1 MSQNDKKS
9 SNIPKINITD
19 NSSDQTY
26 TVDTDKL
33 PPVLRGKPFYPTNEY
48 VLFPD
53 DVAMVAQLSIENRRV
68 FNIAER
74 ELFECVIAYT
84 EKPGGTIPQTDLPM
98 VGSLIRII
106 KIEKNPDQT
115 KKYTIR
121 CIRRVIINEIST
133 DPESNIKRVLISS
146 AKEIQPQPLGNDL
159 FNVQEKVRIIRQL
172 GRQLF
177 EAIPSPQ
184 SKDMIR
190 ILDSDFSDPGVIC
203 DRILRGVDIMTKERA
218 EGLKLLNI
226 QDRVNYTLNILTE
239 QLKGARL
246 MAEIAQKVRAEMEK
260 QQRDYFL
267 KAQIKAIKEQ
277 IGETNE
283 PQVDNEDLKEKID
296 QLKASDEVIEECKK
310 EFARLSIMAP
320 ASSEYNVARTHLEVL
335 LDMPWQEYTTDNHD
349 ITRARTILDEDHYGL
364 KDVKER
370 LLEFLAVRA
379 LKPDLKAPIICLY
392 GPPGVGKTSLG
403 KSVARALDRKFH
415 RLSLGG
421 VHDESEI
428 RGHRR
433 TYVGSMPGRIIQAL
447 RRVKTMNPVIML
459 DEIDKLA
466 SDVHGDPSSA
476 LLEVLDPEQ
485 NSAFCDNYIEL
496 PVDLSQVLFITTANS
511 LDTIKPALRDRMEI
525 IEIPG
530 YTAIDK
536 HHIATDHLIPKL
548 LGEHGILPTQ
558 LAFKPDA
565 LDKIIALYTHEAG
578 VRQLEQ
584 RLSAVMRKVA
594 TTIAEAK
601 ATKKRV
607 SKTNV
612 CIKHIESYL
621 GKPRYT
627 HEVAQKYPLSGV
639 STGLA
644 WTSAGGEILIIETTM
659 VPGKGNIVITGN
671 LGDVMKE
678 SVSTVLTVIKSRAGK
693 FGVAKETFEQN
704 DIHIH
709 FPAAATPKDGPSAGT
724 AIFCALLSLLTNKIV
739 PADLAMTGEL
749 SLRGRVLPIGGLR
762 EKILGAHRAGI
773 KTVLFPKENLRDLGD
788 LPDEVKPDFDF
799 HAVETIDEVI
809 KIVFENAKKSISARS
824 AKSTNLIKPTAE
836 IASKH

>member
-1 MSQNDKKS
+1 MSQNDKKTT
-9 SNIPKINITD
+9 NAPTINITEHA
-19 NSSDQTY
+19 SDQTY
-26 TVDTDKL
+26 TVETENL
-33 PPVLRGKPFYPTNEY
+33 PPVLRGKPFYPTNEFI
-48 VLFPD
+48 LFPD
-53 DVAMVAQLSIENRRV
+53 DVAVITQLSMDNRRI
-68 FNIAER
+68 FHIAEH
-74 ELFECVIAYT
+74 ELFECVLAFV
-84 EKPGGTIPQTDLPM
+84 EDPSKPIPADDLPI
-98 VGSLIRII
+98 VGSLLRII
-106 KIEKNPDQT
+106 KIEKNKDQT
-115 KKYTIR
+115 NKYTVR
-121 CIRRVIINEIST
+121 CVKRILINEISH
-133 DPESNIKRVLISS
+133 DPESKINRVMIAD
-146 AKEIQPQPLGNDL
+146 AKEIPFPSIGSAL
-159 FNVQEKVRIIRQL
+159 FEAQGKMRLIRQL

-177 EAIPSPQ
+177 DSIPSPAA
-184 SKDMIR
+184 KEMVR
-190 ILDSDFSDPGVIC
+190 ILERDNTEASSIC
-203 DRILRGVDIMTKERA
+203 DKLLRTIDIMPKERA
-218 EGLKLLNI
+218 EGFKILNI
-226 QDRVNYTLNILTE
+226 SQRIDFTLGVLTE
-239 QLKGARL
+239 QLKGVKI
-246 MAEIAQKVRAEMEK
+246 MSEIAQKVRSEMEK

-267 KAQIKAIKEQ
+267 RQQIKAIKEQ
-277 IGETNE
+277 LGESTE
-283 PQVDNEDLKEKID
+283 PQADTDDLKN
-296 QLKASDEVIEECKK
+296 QLDALQASEEVKAECQK
-310 EFARLSIMAP
+310 EYNRLLQMAP
-320 ASSEYNVARTHLEVL
+320 SSSEYNVARNHLEVL
-335 LDMPWQEYTTDNHD
+335 LDMPWQIYTEDNHD
-349 ITRARTILDEDHYGL
+349 IMRARTILDEDHFGL
-364 KDVKER
+364 KDVKQR

-485 NSAFCDNYIEL
+485 NASFCDNYIEL

-530 YTAIDK
+530 YTSIDK
-536 HHIATDHLIPKL
+536 HHIAVDHLIPKL
-548 LGEHGILPTQ
+548 LTEHGILPTQ
-558 LAFKPDA
+558 LAFKPEA
-565 LDKIIALYTHEAG
+565 LDKIIAQYTHEAG

-594 TTIAEAK
+594 TSIAEAK
-601 ATKKRV
+601 SLKKRV
-607 SKTNV
+607 SKTTL
-612 CIKHIESYL
+612 CPKHVENYL
-621 GKPRYT
+621 GKPRYN
-627 HEVAQKYPLSGV
+627 HERAQKYPLSGV

-659 VPGKGNIVITGN
+659 VPGKGHIVITGN

-678 SVSTVLTVIKSRAGK
+678 SISTVMTVIKSRVPK
-693 FGVAKETFEQN
+693 FNIPKETFEQN
-704 DIHIH
+704 DIHVH

-739 PADLAMTGEL
+739 PASLAMTGEL

-773 KTVLFPKENLRDLGD
+773 KTVLFPKENLRDLDD
-788 LPDEVKPDFDF
+788 LPEEVKPDLTF
-799 HAVETIDEVI
+799 HPVETIDEVI
-809 KIVFENAKKSISARS
+809 KLVFNAPQSDASQKVTKTNTRS
-824 AKSTNLIKPTAE
+824 KT
-836 IASKH
+836 SKTTIES

>member
-1 MSQNDKKS
+1 MSQNDKKTT
-9 SNIPKINITD
+9 NAPTINITQS
-19 NSSDQTY
+19 SSDQTY
-26 TVDTDKL
+26 TVETENL
-33 PPVLRGKPFYPTNEY
+33 PPVLRGKPFYPTNEFI
-48 VLFPD
+48 LFPD
-53 DVAMVAQLSIENRRV
+53 DVAVITQLSMDNRRI
-68 FNIAER
+68 FHIAEH
-74 ELFECVIAYT
+74 ELFECVLAFVDDPS
-84 EKPGGTIPQTDLPM
+84 KPISADELPI
-98 VGSLIRII
+98 VGSLLRII
-106 KIEKNPDQT
+106 KIEKNKDQT
-115 KKYTIR
+115 NKYTVR
-121 CIRRVIINEIST
+121 CVKRILINEISH
-133 DPESNIKRVLISS
+133 DPESKINRVMIADAQEVPFPTIGS
-146 AKEIQPQPLGNDL
+146 AL
-159 FNVQEKVRIIRQL
+159 FEAQGKMRLIRQL

-177 EAIPSPQ
+177 DAIPSPTA
-184 SKDMIR
+184 KEMIR
-190 ILDSDFSDPGVIC
+190 ILERDNAEAGSIC
-203 DRILRGVDIMTKERA
+203 DKLLRTIDIMPKERA
-218 EGLKLLNI
+218 EGFKILNI
-226 QDRVNYTLNILTE
+226 SQRIDFTLGVLTE
-239 QLKGARL
+239 QLKGVKI
-246 MAEIAQKVRAEMEK
+246 MSEIAQKVRSEMEK

-267 KAQIKAIKEQ
+267 RQQIKAIKEQ
-277 IGETNE
+277 LGESTE
-283 PQVDNEDLKEKID
+283 PQADTDDLKK
-296 QLKASDEVIEECKK
+296 QLDELQASEEVKAECQK
-310 EFARLSIMAP
+310 EYNRLLQMAP
-320 ASSEYNVARTHLEVL
+320 SSSEYNVARNHLEVL
-335 LDMPWQEYTTDNHD
+335 LDMPWQIYTEDNHD
-349 ITRARTILDEDHYGL
+349 IMRARTILDEDHFGL
-364 KDVKER
+364 KDVKQR

-403 KSVARALDRKFH
+403 KSVARALDRKFY

-485 NSAFCDNYIEL
+485 NASFCDNYIEL

-530 YTAIDK
+530 YTSIDK
-536 HHIATDHLIPKL
+536 HHIAVDHLIPKL
-548 LGEHGILPTQ
+548 LTEHGILPTQ
-558 LAFKPDA
+558 LAFKPEA
-565 LDKIIALYTHEAG
+565 LDKLIAQYTHEAG

-594 TTIAEAK
+594 TSIAEAK
-601 ATKKRV
+601 SLKKRV
-607 SKTNV
+607 SKTTL
-612 CIKHIESYL
+612 CPKHVETYL
-621 GKPRYT
+621 GKPRYN
-627 HEVAQKYPLSGV
+627 HEHAQKYPLSGV

-659 VPGKGNIVITGN
+659 VPGKGHIVITGN

-678 SVSTVLTVIKSRAGK
+678 SISTVMTVIKSRAPK
-693 FGVAKETFEQN
+693 FNIPKETFEQN
-704 DIHIH
+704 DIHVH

-739 PADLAMTGEL
+739 PASLAMTGEL

-773 KTVLFPKENLRDLGD
+773 KTVLFPKENLRDLDD
-788 LPDEVKPDFDF
+788 LPEEVKPDLTF
-799 HAVETIDEVI
+799 HPVETIDEVL
-809 KIVFENAKKSISARS
+809 KLVFNAPQLNASQKATKTNARS
-824 AKSTNLIKPTAE
+824 KT
-836 IASKH
+836 SKTTIES